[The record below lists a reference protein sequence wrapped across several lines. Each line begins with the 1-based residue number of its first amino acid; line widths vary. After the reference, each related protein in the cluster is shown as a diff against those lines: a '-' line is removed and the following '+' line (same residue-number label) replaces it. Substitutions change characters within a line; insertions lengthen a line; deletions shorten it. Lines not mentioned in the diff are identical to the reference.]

1 MKIYAVTG
9 GENSIYEVIA
19 LTVNKERAEHL
30 AKIYQG
36 DVDEYEDAQELP
48 ENPIWIYGMISLR
61 CWLLD
66 PYQSLLY
73 DEKIDGDVV
82 YVRAED
88 EAHARKKAQDMIA
101 KYKAEQEGIT

>member
-66 PYQSLLY
+66 PYQSLL
-73 DEKIDGDVV
+73 
-82 YVRAED
+82 
-88 EAHARKKAQDMIA
+88 
-101 KYKAEQEGIT
+101 